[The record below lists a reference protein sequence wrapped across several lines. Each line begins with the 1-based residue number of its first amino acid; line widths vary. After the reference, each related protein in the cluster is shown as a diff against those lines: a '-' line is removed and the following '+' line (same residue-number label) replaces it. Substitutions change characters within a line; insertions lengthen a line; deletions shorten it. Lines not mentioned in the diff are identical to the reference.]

1 MKIVRSSLYTNISVT
16 FRNVVSSRHPHDKR
30 NVPKV
35 KQHKRD
41 AGKWYHIG
49 VGIVVVFIV
58 VVVE

>member
-1 MKIVRSSLYTNISVT
+1 MT